1 MWRTRINWPLVD
13 VKYSANIMGNVQQRG
28 KADRLTKFQ
37 REKLKHEFYTFFG
50 KTLAG
55 FWSFS

>member
-1 MWRTRINWPLVD
+1 
-13 VKYSANIMGNVQQRG
+13 MGNVQQRG

-50 KTLAG
+50 K
-55 FWSFS
+55 SFDLLPPKAMSEANYLR